1 MPRTIPYR
9 PVLIDELISAGRIY
23 SYEHVFTHADDA
35 ELVGAYLWN
44 ANACAGLYPLVQMV
58 EVSLRNAID
67 SALSSNNNRLWW
79 ARGRLRYASFQP
91 GTNEPDKIRNIRS
104 HFDNAANK
112 VRQDKQERYG
122 SRVRPTHAEIVAKTD
137 FVMWEWILDSEFYG
151 NSLFWPTHLP
161 VVFRGSWQG
170 RTDLEQLT
178 HARDQIRSIRKFRNR
193 LFHHEPAWKRF
204 GVSHALEAVNHLQ
217 ERVVQLSDFLNLIHP
232 DLQNLAIKS
241 HLISS
246 ARRACSAGELKR
258 FQYQAREQMIG
269 TKRGLKDLVR
279 KCTLAEEV
287 AVARARG
294 NCPGFLIVPLGA

>member
-9 PVLIDELISAGRIY
+9 PVLIDELITTSRIY
-23 SYEHVFTHADDA
+23 SYENVFTYRDDA

-91 GTNEPDKIRNIRS
+91 GTSEPVKIRNIRS
-104 HFDNAANK
+104 HFEGAANK

-122 SRVRPTHAEIVAKTD
+122 SRTYPTHAEIVAKTD
-137 FVMWEWILDSEFYG
+137 FVMWEWMLDPEFYG
-151 NSLFWPTHLP
+151 NSLFWPGHLNA
-161 VVFRGSWQG
+161 VFRGDWQG

-193 LFHHEPAWKRF
+193 LFHHEPAWKKF
-204 GVSHALEAVNHLQ
+204 GVNGAHDAVNHLQ
-217 ERVVQLSDFLNLIHP
+217 ERVGQLSDFLSLMHP
-232 DLQNLAIKS
+232 DLQALAVKS
-241 HLISS
+241 HLISL
-246 ARRACSAGELKR
+246 AQIACSAGELRR
-258 FQYQAREQMIG
+258 FQYQVREHTIG
-269 TKRGLKDLVR
+269 SKRGLKELVR
-279 KCTLAEEV
+279 KCALAQEV

-294 NCPGFLIVPLGA
+294 NCPGFLIVPL